1 MNLKSSALKFFFL
14 FLAILS
20 GCATYDNRGHFLE
33 PEQLDKIQVGIT
45 KKEQVAEY
53 LGTPSSVSPF
63 GDKTWFYM
71 SETTQRRAFLS
82 PKVVK
87 SNVTRIE
94 FDDQGKVTVIDSLT
108 EQDKQVIY
116 HVNRSTPTSG
126 YSDSIL
132 KQLFGNVG
140 RFNGKDPD
148 NDKGGN

>member
-1 MNLKSSALKFFFL
+1 MNLKSSGFKLSL
-14 FLAILS
+14 ILLAILT
-20 GCATYDNRGHFLE
+20 GCASYDNRGHYVE
-33 PEQLDKIQVGIT
+33 PEQLAKIQVGIT
-45 KKEQVAEY
+45 TKEQVAE
-53 LGTPSSVSPF
+53 LIGTPSSVSPF

-71 SETTQRRAFLS
+71 SETTQKRAFLS
-82 PKVVK
+82 PRVLK

-94 FDDQGKVTVIDSLT
+94 FDDQGRVTVLDSLT
-108 EQDKQVIY
+108 EQDKQVVA

-148 NDKGGN
+148 SDRGR

>member
-1 MNLKSSALKFFFL
+1 MNLKSSGFKLSL
-14 FLAILS
+14 TLLAILT
-20 GCATYDNRGHFLE
+20 GCATYDKRGHYVE
-33 PEQLDKIQVGIT
+33 SEQLAKIQVGIT
-45 KKEQVAEY
+45 TKEQVAVL

-71 SETTQRRAFLS
+71 SETTQKRAFLS
-82 PKVVK
+82 PRVLK

-94 FDDQGKVTVIDSLT
+94 FDDTGKVTVLDSLT
-108 EQDKQVIY
+108 EQDKQVIA
-116 HVNRSTPTSG
+116 HINRSTPTSG

-148 NDKGGN
+148 SDRGR